1 MIYWQMN
8 SFIYFS
14 FIQGVF
20 AFFAP
25 CAVALLPAYIV
36 SFISRNQGQE
46 HLKIYLLLRG
56 LKLALFSIL
65 GILVI
70 YAIAS
75 GFIVLA
81 AELIKE
87 YMKYVAISLGIILI
101 IMAIFMLFGKEFSL
115 NIHINQKKYNN
126 ELKEAFFFGVA
137 YAIGAL
143 GCLFPLF
150 LVVASQALSEQNTLL
165 GVSYIVAYF
174 TGISLLM
181 LTVIMGSIFAKD
193 FISKKI
199 NSILPYMQKIS
210 AILLIIAGIYIVS
223 YQMVLF

>member
-1 MIYWQMN
+1 MN

-36 SFISRNQGQE
+36 SFISRNEDVQNSKFQIL
-46 HLKIYLLLRG
+46 LKG
-56 LKLALFSIL
+56 LKLAFFSIL
-65 GILVI
+65 GILAI
-70 YAIAS
+70 YIIAG

-81 AELIKE
+81 AELIKS
-87 YMKYVAISLGIILI
+87 YMKYVAIFLGVMLVVIAIL
-101 IMAIFMLFGKEFSL
+101 MLLGKEFSL
-115 NIHINQKKYNN
+115 NIHINQKKYDN
-126 ELKEAFFFGVA
+126 EIKEAFFFGVA

-150 LVVASQALSEQNTLL
+150 LVVASQALSEPNTLL
-165 GVSYIVAYF
+165 GVSYIIAYF
-174 TGISLLM
+174 VGISLLM
-181 LTVIMGSIFAKD
+181 IITIISSIFAKD

-199 NSILPYMQKIS
+199 RFILPYMQKIS
-210 AILLIIAGIYIVS
+210 AVLLIVAGIYIIY
-223 YQMVLF
+223 YQMVLI

>member
-1 MIYWQMN
+1 MN

-36 SFISRNQGQE
+36 SLISRSNIQNQT
-46 HLKIYLLLRG
+46 KINLLLRG
-56 LKLALFSIL
+56 LKLAFFSIL
-65 GILVI
+65 GILLI

-81 AELIKE
+81 AELIKS
-87 YMKYVAISLGIILI
+87 YMKYVAISLGAILI
-101 IMAIFMLFGKEFSL
+101 LLALFMFFGKEFSL
-115 NIHINQKKYNN
+115 NIHLNQKQYKN
-126 ELKEAFFFGVA
+126 EIKEAFFFGIA

-150 LVVASQALSEQNTLL
+150 LVVATQALSEPNTIL
-165 GVSYIVAYF
+165 GLSYIIAYF
-174 TGISLLM
+174 VGISLLM
-181 LTVIMGSIFAKD
+181 IITIMSSIFAKD
-193 FISKKI
+193 FISRKI

-210 AILLIIAGIYIVS
+210 AVFLIVAGVYIIY
-223 YQMVLF
+223 YQSSLF

>member
-1 MIYWQMN
+1 MN

-14 FIQGVF
+14 FLQGVF

-36 SFISRNQGQE
+36 SFISRNNVSNQS
-46 HLKIYLLLRG
+46 KIHLLLRA
-56 LKLALFSIL
+56 LKLAFFSIL

-81 AELIKE
+81 AELIKS
-87 YMKYVAISLGIILI
+87 YMKYVAVCLGAILI
-101 IMAIFMLFGKEFSL
+101 VVAILMLLGKDFSV
-115 NIHINQKKYNN
+115 NIHMNQKKHEN
-126 ELKEAFFFGVA
+126 EIKEAFFFGIA

-150 LVVASQALSEQNTLL
+150 LVVATQAFSEPNTAL

-174 TGISLLM
+174 VGISLLM
-181 LTVIMGSIFAKD
+181 LITIMSSIFVKD
-193 FISKKI
+193 FISRKI
-199 NSILPYMQKIS
+199 NSILPHMQKIS
-210 AILLIIAGIYIVS
+210 AVFLIVAGTYIIY
-223 YQMVLF
+223 YQSSLF